1 MIATAR
7 LDVVPATIPL
17 TEAALEG
24 GNTLGAALRADVPA
38 TWPPELLDEAPLRFT
53 LAKLREGPGQA
64 GWWLYF
70 VVLRG
75 VAGARTLIG
84 SAGYKG
90 PPAQDGTVEV
100 GYGIVEGYRRQG
112 YASETTRAL
121 VAHAFEY
128 PIVQQ
133 VVAETYPELI
143 ASIGVMT
150 SCGFAFVGAGSE
162 PGVIR
167 YALPR
172 EAFQHRLG

>member
-1 MIATAR
+1 VIATAR
-7 LDVVPATIPL
+7 LDLVPATVPL
-17 TEAALEG
+17 TEVALTG
-24 GNTLGAALRADVPA
+24 GSALGAALHVDVPA
-38 TWPPELLDEAPLRFT
+38 TWPPELLDEGPLRFT

-75 VAGARTLIG
+75 VGRARTLIG

-90 PPAQDGTVEV
+90 PPTRDGTVEV
-100 GYGIVEGYRRQG
+100 GYGIVEGYRRRG

-128 PIVQQ
+128 PVVQQ

-167 YALPR
+167 YALAR
-172 EAFQHRLG
+172 KAFQHRLR